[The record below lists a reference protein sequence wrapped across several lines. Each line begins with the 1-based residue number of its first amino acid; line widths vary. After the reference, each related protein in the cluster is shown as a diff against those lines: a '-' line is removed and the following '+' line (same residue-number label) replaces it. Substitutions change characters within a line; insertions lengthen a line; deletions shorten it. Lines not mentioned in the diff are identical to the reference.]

1 MWWLLAVFYDF
12 LFAADIYQR
21 ARRDDSWR
29 WSLFAVTIA
38 GVVVTFFASA
48 SPLLFLSPRFIDRH
62 TGPVFISMFCVMLL
76 CVGGI
81 TLTVNRMRRS
91 QSPTPS
97 LEER

>member
-1 MWWLLAVFYDF
+1 MWSLLAVFYDF
-12 LFAADIYQR
+12 LFAADVYQR
-21 ARRDDSWR
+21 ARRDGSWS
-29 WSLFAVTIA
+29 WSLLAVALA
-38 GVVVTFFASA
+38 GAVVTFFVSA
-48 SPLLFLSPRFIDRH
+48 SPLLFLSPRFVDRH